1 MTPRTGE
8 QGDPEV
14 DPDVGTPWHTHHH
27 VPDPRARLR
36 AAGLRVT
43 APRQAVLGVLSEHP
57 HSTADSVAAAVRV
70 RLGSV
75 STQAVYDVLAAC
87 VDAGLVRRIEP
98 AGSAARYE
106 TRTGDN
112 HHHVVCRTCGD
123 TADVDCVVGEAP
135 CLHPSTAEGF
145 VIDEAEVVFWGTC
158 PACQAAK
165 AGNPTYRQDARGPAG
180 EMHDRVHHHEE
191 RYS

>member
-1 MTPRTGE
+1 MDPR
-8 QGDPEV
+8 
-14 DPDVGTPWHTHHH
+14 HHIA
-27 VPDPRARLR
+27 DPRARLR
-36 AAGLRVT
+36 QAGLRVT
-43 APRQAVLGVLSEHP
+43 APRQAVLGVLGEHP
-57 HSTADSVAAAVRV
+57 HSTAEAVAAAVRA

-112 HHHVVCRTCGD
+112 HHHVVCRSCGA
-123 TADVDCVVGEAP
+123 TADVDCVVGEPP
-135 CLHPSTAEGF
+135 CLIPSDAGGF

-158 PACQAAK
+158 PTC
-165 AGNPTYRQDARGPAG
+165 AGAGAGTRDSRRAVRGAVAVLH
-180 EMHDRVHHHEE
+180 ESHHHPE
-191 RYS
+191 RRT